1 METAVTTIYLFK
13 ALVILVG
20 LALVFMGYRLFIKG
34 ITAPAGSF
42 SGEVGDKKVK
52 LVRFAPGIFF
62 ALVGTIVVVVGS
74 TRKFSLAMPDGT
86 EAESMENRAQGPG
99 LDASSHMELH
109 SAGNPPEEDGQAVE
123 PHPGGDENGGG
134 VGTHGTAPGF
144 VLCDTCDVQ

>member
-20 LALVFMGYRLFIKG
+20 LALVYMGYKLFIKG

-42 SGEVGDKKVK
+42 TGEVGDKKVK

-62 ALVGTIVVVVGS
+62 ALVGAIVVVVGS
-74 TRKFSLAMPDGT
+74 TRKFSMKQGDGT
-86 EAESMENRAQGPG
+86 ELGSKGLSQPSVIELESVGAEAHDEASNNGPG
-99 LDASSHMELH
+99 
-109 SAGNPPEEDGQAVE
+109 Q
-123 PHPGGDENGGG
+123 GGDDNGGG

-144 VLCDTCDVQ
+144 ALCDTCDTR

>member
-34 ITAPAGSF
+34 ITAPAGTF

-74 TRKFSLAMPDGT
+74 TRKFSVKQNDGT
-86 EAESMENRAQGPG
+86 EFGSKGLEAPGFLEVESVGAAAHDEAATLEPG
-99 LDASSHMELH
+99 H
-109 SAGNPPEEDGQAVE
+109 
-123 PHPGGDENGGG
+123 GGDGNGGG